1 VSNLEDEISRVMAE
15 HDDEAPRAAE
25 LLRLLEQAA
34 APRRRR
40 TFAAY
45 LPFAAAAAVVAVVL
59 GSVWAV
65 GLLGSH
71 RSAPTPAASR
81 IGARTALSCP
91 ARYAGQAPWVPAR
104 PSGVG
109 VGGGG
114 GSRLVPQKTPSSAL
128 ICAYGGS
135 NTAAQQAG
143 WALSGRRSLTGGL
156 TDLAGLLTWQPRR
169 VPGQEIPCT
178 DMGGRQTNYLI
189 GLSYSGG
196 ATIWV
201 SATDDPNACVGTTN
215 GEFASSGVVGAEV
228 STAFT
233 SGRWPAPKP
242 ASCHPSS
249 QDLGRL
255 GQDTAMVPAGSTSL
269 TICASKDRTL
279 TSGYQG
285 LVTALNQ
292 LPTRVSSRG
301 CSASSGGPE
310 SYGATENYELLFS
323 YPQGPQ
329 VAVNVISGCIPAI
342 DSLYLQANSASSIVP
357 ILQQLLKPT

>member
-1 VSNLEDEISRVMAE
+1 VSNLEDEIGRVMAE

-25 LLRLLEQAA
+25 LLRFFEQTP

-40 TFAAY
+40 AFAAY

-65 GLLGSH
+65 GLLGGH
-71 RSAPTPAASR
+71 RPAPTPAASR
-81 IGARTALSCP
+81 IGARAALSCP

-104 PSGVG
+104 PAGV
-109 VGGGG
+109 VGGGL
-114 GSRLVPQKTPSSAL
+114 RLVPQKTPSSAL
-128 ICAYGGS
+128 ICAYVGS
-135 NTAAQQAG
+135 NTAPQQTG
-143 WALSGRRSLTGGL
+143 WALSGRRPLTGGL

-189 GLSYSGG
+189 GLSYSGA

-215 GEFASSGVVGAEV
+215 GEFASSGVVGPEV

-233 SGRWPAPKP
+233 SGRWPAPTP
-242 ASCHPSS
+242 VSCHPSS
-249 QDLGRL
+249 QDIGRL

-285 LVTALNQ
+285 LVTALNR

-301 CSASSGGPE
+301 CSASSGGAE
-310 SYGATENYELLFS
+310 SYSLLFS

-342 DSLYLQANSASSIVP
+342 DSLYLQANSASSILP
-357 ILQQLLKPT
+357 ILQQLLKPK